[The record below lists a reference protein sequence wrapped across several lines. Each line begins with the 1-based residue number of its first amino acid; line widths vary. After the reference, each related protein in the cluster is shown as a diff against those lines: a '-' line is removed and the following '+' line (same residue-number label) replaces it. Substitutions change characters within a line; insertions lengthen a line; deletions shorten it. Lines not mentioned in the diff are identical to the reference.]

1 MAVLINQ
8 VIVFLFNW
16 RIPGTLKNRPTLNV
30 HDQFILDTVT
40 HLQKYE
46 PAETCSFETCWLV
59 KYQYSKITEAAF
71 FENPVNSFLF
81 LMFASGD

>member
-8 VIVFLFNW
+8 LIVFLFNW
-16 RIPGTLKNRPTLNV
+16 RIPGTLKNRQTLNV
-30 HDQFILDTVT
+30 RDQFILDTAT

-46 PAETCSFETCWLV
+46 LVETYSFETCWLV
-59 KYQYSKITEAAF
+59 KYQYSKIMEANF
-71 FENPVNSFLF
+71 FKNPVNSFLF